1 MLPLQLLLD
10 PPLAAWPT
18 MVAISTNI
26 EIKKKR
32 KNRRLAYRYCTE
44 RVDFGGSPYT
54 PPPPPCQLPSRTAEP
69 LRKMTNQIARKLKED
84 DLICCLNRY
93 RLQLIHFV
101 SFDSSSLFSQHRYH
115 AFGYRAQKNETTNSD
130 LQDRGALHQIARVS
144 KRFFSRL

>member
-1 MLPLQLLLD
+1 
-10 PPLAAWPT
+10 

-26 EIKKKR
+26 EIKKNGKIDVSPTGIAR
-32 KNRRLAYRYCTE
+32 KELISE
-44 RVDFGGSPYT
+44 GLLIP